1 MTSAGRTV
9 PPLTDVAGI
18 ALIEALVAIALLA
31 SALIALAGLLATAAT
46 ATHRAHVVSTTAILA
61 SRKMEQLRSL
71 AWSADATGTATSDVR
86 TDTAAV
92 DVSTTC
98 RAVGASV
105 GTGLSVSPAGALDAD
120 TPGYVD
126 YVDGLGCGLGGGDHP
141 PPGTVYVRRWSVTP
155 LPASPEMAVVLQVVV
170 SRYDPATANV
180 PSLRG
185 RPGSARLVSIK
196 SRKRP

>member
-1 MTSAGRTV
+1 MMPGRRTGR
-9 PPLTDVAGI
+9 PLPDVAGV

-71 AWSADATGTATSDVR
+71 AWSVDGTGAATSDVR
-86 TDTAAV
+86 TDTTAV
-92 DVSTTC
+92 DASTTC

-120 TPGYVD
+120 TAGYVD
-126 YVDGLGCGLGGGDHP
+126 YVDGLGCGLGGGDDP
-141 PPGTVYVRRWSVTP
+141 TVRYGVCQAMVSDGTAGFPRHGRRAAGRRGQVRPFYS
-155 LPASPEMAVVLQVVV
+155 
-170 SRYDPATANV
+170 
-180 PSLRG
+180 G
-185 RPGSARLVSIK
+185 RPFTTGPAR
-196 SRKRP
+196 

>member
-1 MTSAGRTV
+1 MMPGRRTGR
-9 PPLTDVAGI
+9 PLPDVAGV

-71 AWSADATGTATSDVR
+71 AWSVDGTGAATSDVR
-86 TDTAAV
+86 TDTTAV
-92 DVSTTC
+92 DASTTC

-120 TPGYVD
+120 TAGYVD
-126 YVDGLGCGLGGGDHP
+126 YVDGLGCGLGGGDDP
-141 PPGTVYVRRWSVTP
+141 PSGTVYVRRWSVTA
-155 LPASPEMAVVLQVVV
+155 LPASPDMAVVLQVVV
-170 SRYDPATANV
+170 ARYDPSTAGV
-180 PSLRG
+180 RSLRG

>member
-1 MTSAGRTV
+1 MMPGRRTGR
-9 PPLTDVAGI
+9 PLPDVAGV

-71 AWSADATGTATSDVR
+71 AWSVDGTGAATSDVR
-86 TDTAAV
+86 TDTTAV
-92 DVSTTC
+92 DASTTC

-120 TPGYVD
+120 TAGYVD
-126 YVDGLGCGLGGGDHP
+126 YVDGDGCGLGGGDDP
-141 PPGTVYVRRWSVTP
+141 PSGTVYVRRWSVTA
-155 LPASPEMAVVLQVVV
+155 LPASPDMAVVLQVVV
-170 SRYDPATANV
+170 AKYDPSTAGV
-180 PSLRG
+180 RSLRG